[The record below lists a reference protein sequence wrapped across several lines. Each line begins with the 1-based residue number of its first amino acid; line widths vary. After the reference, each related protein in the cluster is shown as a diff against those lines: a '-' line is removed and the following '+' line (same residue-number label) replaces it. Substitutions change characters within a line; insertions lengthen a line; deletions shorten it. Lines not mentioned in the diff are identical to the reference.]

1 MITDIKIVAKESLNE
16 IDIYYQL
23 NIFSFYGYNCTMKQ
37 ITLKSLF
44 QLILHN
50 KPALIWGQVLTL
62 ITIIISVPI
71 PLMLP
76 VMVDEV
82 LLNKPAIIVHTID
95 QFLGSGS
102 VFYYI
107 ALVTLAVAFL
117 RFIYFVF
124 GVVITKIFT
133 KIAKYVTF
141 EVRRQLLEHLKIAS
155 MNEYETIGSGAIT
168 ANLITDVNSLESFII
183 TSVSRFVASVL
194 TLIAVGIVMVAID
207 PVMGLL
213 ILVIQPLI
221 MLISKRMVKRV
232 GVLKKEENEA
242 IEKFQE
248 DVGETLEL
256 FGQIKASN
264 KENYFF
270 KQAIDQ
276 AKAIQTT
283 SNEYGYKSVAY
294 EKLSYTVFLIFFE
307 LLRASGL
314 LLVAYS
320 DLSIGMM
327 FAMFGYI
334 WFIMTPVQEILSMQ
348 YSYSSASSAI
358 KRLNRV
364 LSLKTE
370 ASGKEMLEG
379 KELSIELEN
388 VNFSYNEDKPV
399 LQDIS
404 LRIPSGAKVA
414 LIGASG
420 SGKTTL
426 AQILSG
432 FYEKQSGS
440 YKCNGTQIEEL
451 DKHSLREKIFLVL
464 QMPILFNSTLRFN
477 ITMGD
482 ERISDAAIKEALFI
496 AQLSEMLESMPKGL
510 DTIVGHHGI
519 RLSGGQRQRL
529 SIARMIIADPSV
541 VIFDESTSALD
552 VHTEAKL
559 YATLTPLL
567 KNKTVITI
575 AHRLSTVKNAD
586 TIYVLENGKIVQ
598 QGTHKALEEE
608 EGHYMEFLKRQ
619 MV

>member
-1 MITDIKIVAKESLNE
+1 MNNE
-16 IDIYYQL
+16 
-23 NIFSFYGYNCTMKQ
+23 

-44 QLILHN
+44 KLILHN
-50 KPALIWGQVLTL
+50 KPALIWGQVITL
-62 ITIIISVPI
+62 ITILLSVPI

-82 LLNKPAIIVHTID
+82 LLDKPATVVHTID
-95 QFLGSGS
+95 QFFGSGNA
-102 VFYYI
+102 FYYI
-107 ALVTLAVAFL
+107 AIVTLAVVFL

-124 GVVITKIFT
+124 GVAITKIFT

-141 EVRRQLLEHLKIAS
+141 KVRKQLLDHLKIAS

-168 ANLITDVNSLESFII
+168 ANLITDVNTLDTFII

-194 TLIAVGIVMVAID
+194 TLIAVGIVMIAID

-213 ILVIQPLI
+213 ILIIQPLI
-221 MLISKRMVKRV
+221 MFISKKMVKRV

-242 IEKFQE
+242 IENFQS

-264 KENYFF
+264 KEKYFF
-270 KQAIDQ
+270 EQAVEQ
-276 AKAIQTT
+276 AKTIQTT

-334 WFIMTPVQEILSMQ
+334 WFIMTPVQDILSMQ
-348 YSYSSASSAI
+348 YSYSSAASAI
-358 KRLNRV
+358 KRLNKV

-370 ASGKEMLEG
+370 ASGEEVLSGNTLDLKLEH
-379 KELSIELEN
+379 
-388 VNFSYNEDKPV
+388 VNFAYNKEKRV
-399 LQDIS
+399 LEDIS
-404 LRIPSGAKVA
+404 LEIPSGAKVA
-414 LIGASG
+414 LIGSSG

-426 AQILSG
+426 AQVISG
-432 FYEKQSGS
+432 FYEKQNGS
-440 YKCNGTQIEEL
+440 YQCNGIELEEI

-482 ERISDAAIKEALFI
+482 ERISDDAIEEALEI
-496 AQLSEMLESMPKGL
+496 AQLSEMLKSMPNGL

-529 SIARMIIADPSV
+529 SIARMIIANPSV

-559 YATLTPLL
+559 YATLMPLL

-586 TIYVLENGKIVQ
+586 MIYVLENGKIVQ
-598 QGTHKALEEE
+598 QGTHQELEEE
-608 EGHYMEFLKRQ
+608 EGHYMEFIKRQ
-619 MV
+619 LV

>member
-1 MITDIKIVAKESLNE
+1 MEKDTISLK
-16 IDIYYQL
+16 YL
-23 NIFSFYGYNCTMKQ
+23 
-37 ITLKSLF
+37 L
-44 QLILHN
+44 QLILKN
-50 KPALIWGQVLTL
+50 KKPLFWGQVVTL
-62 ITIIISVPI
+62 IAILVSVPI
-71 PLMLP
+71 PLLLP
-76 VMVDEV
+76 VLVDEV
-82 LLNKPAIIVHTID
+82 LLDKPAQVIHTID
-95 QFLGSGS
+95 QLFGNGTA
-102 VFYYI
+102 FYYI
-107 ALVTLAVAFL
+107 AIVTLSVIFL

-124 GVVITKIFT
+124 NVIITKIFT

-141 EVRRQLLEHLKIAS
+141 EVRKKVIEHLKAAS

-168 ANLITDVNSLESFII
+168 ANLITDVNTLDSFII
-183 TSVSRFVASVL
+183 TSVSRFIASVL
-194 TLIAVGIVMVAID
+194 TLIAVGIVMIAID
-207 PVMGLL
+207 PILGVL

-221 MLISKRMVKRV
+221 MFISKKMVKRV

-242 IEKFQE
+242 IEKFQGE
-248 DVGETLEL
+248 VGETLEL

-270 KQAIDQ
+270 SKAIEQ
-276 AKAIQTT
+276 AKDIQTT

-294 EKLSYTVFLIFFE
+294 EKLSYTIFLIFFE

-334 WFIMTPVQEILSMQ
+334 WFIMTPVQDILSMQ
-348 YSYSSASSAI
+348 YSYASAATAI
-358 KRLNRV
+358 KRLNKV
-364 LSLKTE
+364 LALKTE
-370 ASGKEMLEG
+370 ASGFQKLNEERVELKLEH
-379 KELSIELEN
+379 
-388 VNFSYNEDKPV
+388 VDFSYNKEKKV
-399 LQDIS
+399 LEDIS
-404 LRIPSGAKVA
+404 LEIPSGAKVA

-426 AQILSG
+426 AQVLSG

-440 YKCNGTQIEEL
+440 YKCNGIEIENI
-451 DKHSLREKIFLVL
+451 DKHSLRKKIFLVL

-482 ERISDAAIKEALFI
+482 DTISDEEIEKALET
-496 AQLSEMLESMPKGL
+496 AQLSDMLRSMPQGL

-529 SIARMIIADPSV
+529 SIARMIIANPSV

-559 YATLTPLL
+559 YATLMPMLRD
-567 KNKTVITI
+567 KTVITI

-586 TIYVLENGKIVQ
+586 MIYVLENGKIVQ
-598 QGTHKALEEE
+598 QGTHKELEEE

-619 MV
+619 LV